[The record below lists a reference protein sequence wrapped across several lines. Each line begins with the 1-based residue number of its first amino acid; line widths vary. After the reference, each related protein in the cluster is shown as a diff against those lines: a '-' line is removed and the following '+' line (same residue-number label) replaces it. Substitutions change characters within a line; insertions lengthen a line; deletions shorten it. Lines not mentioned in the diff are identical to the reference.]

1 MIRFSF
7 HSSLMF
13 VLVCST
19 PSSESR
25 PGPLMSS
32 TSDFR
37 RALLS
42 ERRIEIESTVTEEC
56 DADTDGTLWPSPCSM
71 CDLFDATS
79 TMMMVG

>member
-7 HSSLMF
+7 HSSLVF

-19 PSSESR
+19 PSLESH

-42 ERRIEIESTVTEEC
+42 ERRIEIESTITAEWNVG
-56 DADTDGTLWPSPCSM
+56 TDGTLWPSPCSM
-71 CDLFDATS
+71 CDLFDATR